1 MVAHSSMAMSRTG
14 CFPRG
19 TQQLLVGAQP
29 RVDSFSLTSLVLGII
44 ELLYLTYYDMMLYLT
59 YYDMIFD
66 AHLYLY
72 FVLLLNLL
80 FLSLSDNTQDI
91 FMPTAKHFWNRQCW
105 QDRL

>member
-44 ELLYLTYYDMMLYLT
+44 ELVLQYLT

>member
-29 RVDSFSLTSLVLGII
+29 RVDSFSLTSLVLGLI
-44 ELLYLTYYDMMLYLT
+44 ELVLQYLT